1 MRTIKRNIDITDKY
15 RKIHPLLTVCCKSLL
30 MNDKNF
36 ELAKELIPSTY
47 VDQGRD
53 AIKRREKQVTELL
66 SHKKIPEI
74 GWDDQSIE
82 YI

>member
-1 MRTIKRNIDITDKY
+1 
-15 RKIHPLLTVCCKSLL
+15 

-36 ELAKELIPSTY
+36 ELAKELRPSTY

>member
-1 MRTIKRNIDITDKY
+1 MFVGRYCFVVTIFVIVVLICTLPVIINN
-15 RKIHPLLTVCCKSLL
+15 

-36 ELAKELIPSTY
+36 ELAMELIPSTY

-53 AIKRREKQVTELL
+53 AIKRRENQVTELL
-66 SHKKIPEI
+66 SHKKIPDI

>member
-1 MRTIKRNIDITDKY
+1 MFVGRYCFVVTIFVIVILICTLPVIINN
-15 RKIHPLLTVCCKSLL
+15 

-36 ELAKELIPSTY
+36 ELAKELIPLTY

-53 AIKRREKQVTELL
+53 AIKRRENQVTELL
-66 SHKKIPEI
+66 SHKKIPDI

-82 YI
+82 CV

>member
-1 MRTIKRNIDITDKY
+1 MFVGRYCFVVTIFVIVILICTLPVIINN
-15 RKIHPLLTVCCKSLL
+15 

-53 AIKRREKQVTELL
+53 AIKRRENQVTELL
-66 SHKKIPEI
+66 SHKKIPDI

-82 YI
+82 YV

>member
-1 MRTIKRNIDITDKY
+1 MFVGRYCFVVTIFVIVILIYTLPVIINN
-15 RKIHPLLTVCCKSLL
+15 

-53 AIKRREKQVTELL
+53 AIKRRENQVTELL
-66 SHKKIPEI
+66 SHKKIPDI

-82 YI
+82 YV